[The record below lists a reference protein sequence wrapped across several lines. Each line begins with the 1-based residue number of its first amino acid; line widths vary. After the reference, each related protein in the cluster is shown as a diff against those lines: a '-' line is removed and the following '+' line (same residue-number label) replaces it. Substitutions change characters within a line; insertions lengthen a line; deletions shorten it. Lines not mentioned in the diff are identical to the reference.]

1 MIGLIRREFIE
12 KRKWIEAEEFTDMIA
27 ISESTPG
34 PLAIN
39 SATFIGSSQAG
50 ILGALCATV
59 GVVLPSFV
67 IILLIAAFLRIFSK
81 TDGCRARWSA
91 CAA

>member
-12 KRKWIEAEEFTDMIA
+12 KRKWIEPEEFTDMIA

-34 PLAIN
+34 P
-39 SATFIGSSQAG
+39 
-50 ILGALCATV
+50 
-59 GVVLPSFV
+59 
-67 IILLIAAFLRIFSK
+67 R
-81 TDGCRARWSA
+81 SA